1 MMRLASRPHEGYYD
15 GGVIGARDEFFRWSA
30 RGVTGMGSIR
40 NWAIRERAGRAMQG
54 LAAALGGVASA
65 IAAAP
70 SALADV
76 PHDWQITLMPAATP
90 VRERIDAFHN
100 ELLVI
105 ITLITVFVLGLLIY
119 VMVRFNAKRNPV
131 PSKATHNTLLEVLW
145 TTVPVLILVV
155 IAIPSFKLLYYENRI
170 QKADMTLKVTGHQWY
185 WSYEY
190 PDQGGFAFDSNMI
203 PEEQAVK
210 EGKVRLL
217 DVDNPVVL
225 PVGAT
230 VRILV
235 SGTDVLHSWFVPA
248 AGVQEYAVIGR
259 VNESWLQFDRTGIFY
274 GQCNQICG
282 VNHPFMPIAI
292 QVVSKPDF
300 DTWVAQAKKK
310 FASTGT
316 APTAAADGLHLAAA
330 AN

>member
-1 MMRLASRPHEGYYD
+1 MSLGREAKFSAGR
-15 GGVIGARDEFFRWSA
+15 A
-30 RGVTGMGSIR
+30 RGVTGMGLIR
-40 NWAIRERAGRAMQG
+40 KAANLGLVARASRA
-54 LAAALGGVASA
+54 LAAVLGGVMLG
-65 IAAAP
+65 AAWVQL
-70 SALADV
+70 ALAEE
-76 PHDWQITLMPAATP
+76 PLPWQMGMQPAATP
-90 VRERIDAFHN
+90 VRVRIDAFHD
-100 ELLVI
+100 ELLII
-105 ITLITVFVLGLLIY
+105 ITLITIFVLGLLIY
-119 VMVRFNAKRNPV
+119 VMLRFNAKRNPV
-131 PSKATHNTLLEVLW
+131 PTKTTHNTMLEVLW

-155 IAIPSFKLLYYENRI
+155 IAIPSFKLLYYAGRT
-170 QKADMTLKVTGHQWY
+170 QHADMTLKVTGHQWY

-190 PDQGGFAFDSNMI
+190 PDQGGFAYDSNMI

-210 EGKVRLL
+210 EHKVRLL

-235 SGTDVLHSWFVPA
+235 SGTDVIHSWYVPA

-300 DTWVAQAKKK
+300 DSWVAQAKKK
-310 FASTGT
+310 YASKDIAPQDGGATG
-316 APTAAADGLHLAAA
+316 AVRLAQAADAAS
-330 AN
+330 N